1 MGEMIIK
8 ITEML
13 KEMLGEKYTVQTKEV
28 TKNNGVILHGILISE
43 RGSAVVPVIYVDE
56 MLEMV
61 KSRQE
66 TIQGV
71 AGKIMNLYKNLGNE
85 SEVRSVVSALSR
97 EDILKK
103 VVCKV
108 VNKHENEKYLT
119 TVPHKEFLDLAV
131 LYCAV
136 LMNDALGNYYLTITH
151 ELCERYGIR
160 IEELDAAAM
169 DNTKAD
175 GFEINTIESII
186 ARITGIPEKEMA
198 MQTPR
203 MYVLSNRINK
213 YGASVI
219 LYPEYLKKLSLLLKD
234 DLFILP
240 SSIHELL
247 VVPAACTEPDTLRD
261 IVKAVNAEEVDAE
274 EMLSENVYKYSQ
286 KKGNLTIA

>member
-43 RGSAVVPVIYVDE
+43 RRSAVVPVIYVDE

-175 GFEINTIESII
+175 RFEINTIESII